1 MCHSLQ
7 GMDYLITNGLLNNT
21 AEDVAAFLFEG
32 EGLNKTQIGSYLGEK
47 WVKLTWIVLK

>member
-1 MCHSLQ
+1 MLCHSLQ

-47 WVKLTWIVLK
+47 